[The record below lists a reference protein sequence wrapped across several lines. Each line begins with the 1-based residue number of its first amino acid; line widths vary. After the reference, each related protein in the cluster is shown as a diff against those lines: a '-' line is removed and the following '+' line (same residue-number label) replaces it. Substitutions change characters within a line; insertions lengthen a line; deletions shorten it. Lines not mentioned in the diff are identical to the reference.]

1 MSLLARSL
9 ALVAVSLM
17 PAIAIQAT
25 NELDA
30 RNARLQELRNVAG
43 QRAELAAA
51 ELRHTIMGIHELL
64 TTLTFV
70 PSIREGRKDECNP
83 ILQRLA
89 SENGVY
95 LNIAAADANG
105 SVHCSALQP

>member
-30 RNARLQELRNVAG
+30 RNARLQELRKAIDFCRRNG
-43 QRAELAAA
+43 AESLTVTTRTQTATIEEGGVRLDFIPAALYCFKTGYSLLQ
-51 ELRHTIMGIHELL
+51 LRSFTA
-64 TTLTFV
+64 
-70 PSIREGRKDECNP
+70 PSGT
-83 ILQRLA
+83 
-89 SENGVY
+89 
-95 LNIAAADANG
+95 
-105 SVHCSALQP
+105 